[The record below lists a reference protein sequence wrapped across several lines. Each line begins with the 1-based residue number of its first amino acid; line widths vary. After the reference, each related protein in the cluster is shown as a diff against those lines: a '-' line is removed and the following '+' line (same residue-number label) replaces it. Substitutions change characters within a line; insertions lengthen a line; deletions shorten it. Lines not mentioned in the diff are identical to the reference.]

1 MFTTQMQFRGVA
13 QEGLL
18 VMRKSRFSDVPS
30 GMDNPLNH
38 ALSKRDADTLQMV
51 RDAIEHKQTLLAY
64 QGVMIAQEPGR
75 VGFYEGL
82 IRVLDDTGRII
93 PAKDFINQVEKTE
106 TGREID
112 RLALKMGLQSLH
124 ENPGIR
130 ISVNMSARSIGY
142 RPWMQTL
149 NHWLSKDETL
159 AERLILE
166 ITESSAMDQP
176 EVTKDF
182 MDHVSRR
189 GVCFA
194 LDDFGAG
201 YTSLSYLKDF
211 YFDILKIDAQF
222 CQGIAEDRDD
232 QALVEVMISIARHF
246 DMLIVA
252 EGVERKEDVEMLV
265 ALGADCLQGYY
276 FDAPTTRPHWAF
288 GEQRRAKRTTTAA

>member
-1 MFTTQMQFRGVA
+1 MFTPRMHFETVT

-18 VMRKSRFSDVPS
+18 IMRKSRYSDIPNGLDS
-30 GMDNPLNH
+30 PLNH
-38 ALSKRDADTLQMV
+38 AVAKRDADTLQMV
-51 RDAIEHKQTLLAY
+51 RNAIEHKQTLLAY
-64 QGVMIAQEPGR
+64 QGIMVAHEPGR

-82 IRVLDDTGRII
+82 IRILDETGRII
-93 PAKDFINQVEKTE
+93 PAKDFINQVEKTK

-112 RLALKMGLQSLH
+112 RLALRMGLQTLH
-124 ENPGIR
+124 ENPAIR
-130 ISVNMSARSIGY
+130 VSVNMSARSIGY

-149 NHWLSKDETL
+149 NNWLSKDETL

-176 EVTKDF
+176 EITKDF
-182 MDHVSRR
+182 MKHVSSH

-211 YFDILKIDAQF
+211 YFDILKIDSRF
-222 CQGIAEDRDD
+222 CHGIAEDADN
-232 QALVEVMISIARHF
+232 QALVQVMISIARHF
-246 DMLIVA
+246 DMLTVA
-252 EGVERKEDVEMLV
+252 EGVERKEDVETLV
-265 ALGADCLQGYY
+265 ALGADCLQGFY

-288 GEQRRAKRTTTAA
+288 GEQRRSKRKTTAA